1 MLRYP
6 STSRLA
12 KSVYANYCME
22 IPVCHTPSTGCR
34 SSMQRR
40 LLSSMLC
47 EPIHARRHTCVFFWK
62 CSRSSCYLQEFCI
75 VSQMSIYS
83 WKAQIQ
89 HSTQR
94 CRLQCIRKKSEEKHC
109 FMEAISI
116 LLRVRNFCF
125 LLFLPP
131 LFLIVFICHGHQS
144 TFKPSMRRRQSGS
157 KPDTIHIFGIFW
169 PNERGDTNSKII

>member
-1 MLRYP
+1 
-6 STSRLA
+6 
-12 KSVYANYCME
+12 ME

-75 VSQMSIYS
+75 VSQMTIYS

-109 FMEAISI
+109 FMEAISFSFAYVVSAFSSFFHLYSSSFLSVMDI
-116 LLRVRNFCF
+116 NLLLNPQWDDDNQDQNLIPFIYLAFSGRTRGATRIARLSSLLRQPYQH
-125 LLFLPP
+125 LGLSLPC
-131 LFLIVFICHGHQS
+131 V
-144 TFKPSMRRRQSGS
+144 K
-157 KPDTIHIFGIFW
+157 
-169 PNERGDTNSKII
+169 